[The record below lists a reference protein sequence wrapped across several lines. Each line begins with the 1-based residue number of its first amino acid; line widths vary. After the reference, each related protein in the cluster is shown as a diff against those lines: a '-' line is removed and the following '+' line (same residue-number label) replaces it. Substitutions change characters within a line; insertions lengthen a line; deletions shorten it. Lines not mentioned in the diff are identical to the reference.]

1 MTRKKQTGSVKS
13 ISFMALWLA
22 MLTSGTG
29 LAVASPGDGPQA
41 GMGQFPVIA
50 GGSLSAGNLGTE
62 CVGWIASGGPTHT
75 FTREKAVHVM
85 VIQATSDDD
94 NVLVVEAPDGEI
106 HCDDDSLGDGN
117 ATLTFYDEE
126 ALLADI
132 WASDDDAQH
141 FIDGGSGTYN
151 IWVGTYSRDYG
162 TARATLAIFEA
173 PAEFPDSRMP
183 DIRLQG
189 EFAREQVDVIAGGN
203 YSLSMLAPEDC
214 MGFVTGESSY
224 ALHYEAGPGANDLHF
239 DVYSGSVDTTLAVRT
254 PVGEWR
260 CNDDHLDSYPSIFVG
275 NPDNGTYHVWVGT
288 LDLGDVGERAKLFF
302 RSVAGIA
309 QGARGAAVPHE
320 PSMESSGSGF
330 LVSEVG
336 HVLSN
341 HHVVHGCSEL
351 SVQRPG
357 HFEAPAELIAWNEAA
372 DLALLRI
379 ESDDEFPHVSF
390 RSNLPARTGEE
401 VATFGYPG
409 NFQHG
414 PTFTTGVITSLSG
427 FKGHL
432 QELQFN
438 AEVRAGSSGSP
449 IFDRSGNVIGIAT
462 GVLSSGSK
470 DDKPINVNYGTRGFI
485 VQVFLE
491 VNNVPFIQES
501 SDSDLSWVEIAEDV
515 QSVVL
520 EVGCYH

>member
-1 MTRKKQTGSVKS
+1 MTRKAGLAKS
-13 ISFMALWLA
+13 TRFMTMWLA

-29 LAVASPGDGPQA
+29 LAVASSDHLPQV
-41 GMGQFPVIA
+41 GFGQFPVIA
-50 GGSLSAGNLGTE
+50 GGDLSAGNLGTE
-62 CVGWIASGGPTHT
+62 CNGWIASDGPTRT

-85 VIQATSDDD
+85 VIRAMSDDD
-94 NVLVVEAPDGEI
+94 NVLVVEAPDGKI
-106 HCDDDSLGDGN
+106 HCDDDGLGEGN
-117 ATLTFYDEE
+117 ATLTFYDGE
-126 ALLADI
+126 AVQAEI
-132 WASDDDAQH
+132 WVGDDDTQH
-141 FIDGGSGTYN
+141 FIDGGSGTYS

-162 TARATLAIFEA
+162 TVRATLAIFEA
-173 PAEFPDSRMP
+173 PAEFPDTRMH
-183 DIRLQG
+183 DFRLQG
-189 EFAREQVDVIAGGN
+189 GFAREQVDVIAGGN

-214 MGFVTGESSY
+214 KGFVARESSY
-224 ALHYEAGPGANDLHF
+224 ALHYEAGLGANNLRF
-239 DVYSGSVDTTLAVRT
+239 DVYSGSVDTTLAVLT

-260 CNDDHLDSYPSIFVG
+260 CNDDHLESYPSILVG
-275 NPDNGTYHVWVGT
+275 NPENGTYHVWVGT
-288 LDLGDVGERAKLFF
+288 LDLGDAGERAKLIF
-302 RSVAGIA
+302 RSVAGSA
-309 QGARGAAVPHE
+309 QGAGGETVPHE

-357 HFEAPAELIAWNEAA
+357 EFEARAELIAWNEPA

-379 ESDDEFPHVSF
+379 ESDREFPHVRF

-401 VATFGYPG
+401 VATLGYPG

-414 PTFTTGVITSLSG
+414 STFTTGVITSLSG
-427 FKGHL
+427 FRGHL

-491 VNNVPFIQES
+491 VNNVPFIREH
-501 SDSDLSWVEIAEDV
+501 SDSDLSWVEIAEGA
-515 QSVVL
+515 QAVVL